1 MVFFTA
7 DLHFGHANIIR
18 HCARPFVSVE
28 EMDAALLANWRRR
41 VRADDTVYIV
51 GDLMFYCKDPESY
64 LRQLP
69 GKKHLI
75 VGNHDP
81 VWMKKVPVERYFE
94 SVQPLLECSD
104 GAHRL
109 VLCHYPMMTWN
120 HVAHGSYLIYGHI
133 HNNTDGIY
141 WPLLAQ
147 MDQALNAGA
156 DINGFAPVTF
166 AELVG
171 NNRRFQSVHTAPA

>member
-1 MVFFTA
+1 MVFFSA

-18 HCARPFVSVE
+18 HCARPFASVE
-28 EMDAALLANWRRR
+28 EMDADLLANWRRR

-64 LRQLP
+64 LWQLP

-94 SVQPLLECSD
+94 SVQPCWS
-104 GAHRL
+104 A
-109 VLCHYPMMTWN
+109 
-120 HVAHGSYLIYGHI
+120 A
-133 HNNTDGIY
+133 
-141 WPLLAQ
+141 
-147 MDQALNAGA
+147 
-156 DINGFAPVTF
+156 
-166 AELVG
+166 
-171 NNRRFQSVHTAPA
+171 TARTAWSCATIP